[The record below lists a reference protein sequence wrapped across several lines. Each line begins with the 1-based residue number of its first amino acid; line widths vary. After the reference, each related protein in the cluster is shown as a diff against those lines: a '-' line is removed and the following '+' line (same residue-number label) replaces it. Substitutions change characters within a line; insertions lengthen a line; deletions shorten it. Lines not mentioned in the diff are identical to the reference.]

1 MSHVFV
7 VCTCQSCTKI
17 SLYLHMGNVSV
28 CVCLC
33 LCGCGV
39 ACEYNINVYVYV
51 WQQKVSSKILLRPSC
66 MGKKQ
71 VWKSFP
77 WIILSFAAQLCGFS
91 TAFAV
96 GTATVPSAA
105 PCDCTDLYSTVP
117 SARKL
122 CGIVLHR
129 IRLLQYCR
137 SIFQQFR
144 SLWCFYNSLA
154 QTHAACCLTMCR
166 PFASKSFTGSF
177 FIIRFS
183 IVALLYLHLE
193 SLCFFF
199 AWSDTSEYMVPFKA
213 YNLLYIV
220 NLICFSACIWH
231 QIIFIS
237 DAAYRIRHIFAVCN
251 L

>member
-77 WIILSFAAQLCGFS
+77 WIILSFAAKLCGFS

-117 SARKL
+117 SACKL

-193 SLCFFF
+193 SLCFFLHDPTHPNI
-199 AWSDTSEYMVPFKA
+199 WCLSKH
-213 YNLLYIV
+213 I
-220 NLICFSACIWH
+220 ICFILSI
-231 QIIFIS
+231 
-237 DAAYRIRHIFAVCN
+237 
-251 L
+251 